1 MPDDGGGSWAERER
15 RRLFL
20 QDTECEVG
28 GGGSRRPEGEGAQ
41 TGKGH
46 RRGRGEPSARLRREG
61 STQAGPEGESGQG
74 GPFRRTGLD
83 CTSRGGGEGQG

>member
-41 TGKGH
+41 TGKG
-46 RRGRGEPSARLRREG
+46 RAVWSPEERGEHTGRARR
-61 STQAGPEGESGQG
+61 
-74 GPFRRTGLD
+74 
-83 CTSRGGGEGQG
+83 